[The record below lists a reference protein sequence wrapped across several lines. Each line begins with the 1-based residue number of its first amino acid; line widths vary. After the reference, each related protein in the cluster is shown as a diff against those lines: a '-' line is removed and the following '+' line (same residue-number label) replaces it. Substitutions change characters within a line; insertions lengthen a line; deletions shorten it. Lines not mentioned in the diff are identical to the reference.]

1 MSDTGIEAAPA
12 GAIVVGVDGS
22 KPSLD
27 ALRWA
32 GRQAELTGSP
42 LVAVIAWHY
51 PTAYWTPAVP
61 EGVDFGGDAKRALD
75 KAVDEAF
82 DGKPPVPV
90 TTVVAEG
97 SPAYALISI
106 AAKADLIVVG
116 SRGHGAFSG
125 MLLGSVS
132 EHAVT
137 NADCPVVVVRHP
149 HHAS

>member
-32 GRQAELTGSP
+32 GRQAELTGAP

-51 PTAYWTPAVP
+51 PMAYWTPAVP
-61 EGVDFGGDAKRALD
+61 EGVDFAGDAKRALD
-75 KAVDEAF
+75 KAIEEAF
-82 DGKPPVPV
+82 DGKPPVEI
-90 TTVVAEG
+90 TATVVEG
-97 SPAYALISI
+97 SPAFALISL
-106 AAKADLIVVG
+106 AAKAELIVVG

-132 EHAVT
+132 EHVVT
-137 NADCPVVVVRHP
+137 NADVPVVVVRHP